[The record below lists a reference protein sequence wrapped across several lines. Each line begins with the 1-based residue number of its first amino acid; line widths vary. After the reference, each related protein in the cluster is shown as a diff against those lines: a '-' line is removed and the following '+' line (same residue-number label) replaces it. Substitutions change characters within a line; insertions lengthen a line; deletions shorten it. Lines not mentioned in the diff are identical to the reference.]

1 MSRASDAYTDYI
13 NAELE
18 HEYAERTGT
27 TPPAAPSK

>member
-1 MSRASDAYTDYI
+1 MSRASDAYTDHV

-18 HEYAERTGT
+18 QEFQDRSGT